1 MIDPKQTI
9 ASQYANS
16 PVILQLLADW
26 NVDIDPRSNLNDFVT
41 KVWNISTAEGYGLD
55 MWGRRVGVTRVIS
68 VPDPSVTYFG
78 FSEGGGYQPFGQAPF
93 YDGYQASIQTDL
105 SDDDY
110 RTLLLAKAL
119 ANISN
124 CSAPVINLILYNLF
138 LAPGRPYEGR
148 KAYVIDVGNMEMQY
162 FFGFVLTLTDLA
174 MLINSGA
181 IQRPVGV
188 LSFILTI
195 DPDHCF
201 GFAGTGLQPFGQGTF
216 GATLQYDV
224 RS

>member
-1 MIDPKQTI
+1 MINPIETV
-9 ASQYANS
+9 ASQYSNS
-16 PVILQLLADW
+16 SVIMQLLADW
-26 NVDIDPRSNLNDFVT
+26 NVDIDPRSNLQDFIT

-55 MWGRRVGVTRVIS
+55 VWGRRVGVSRVIS
-68 VPDPSVTYFG
+68 VPDSSTAYFG

-93 YDGYQASIQTDL
+93 YDGYQASIQIDL

-138 LAPGRPYEGR
+138 LAPGRPYAGL
-148 KAYVIDVGNMEMQY
+148 KAYAIDVGGMEMNY
-162 FFGFVLTLTDLA
+162 YFGFLLTSTDLA
-174 MLINSGA
+174 ILVNSGA
-181 IQRPVGV
+181 LQRPVGV
-188 LSFILTI
+188 LAHIVAI
-195 DPDHCF
+195 DADHCF

-216 GATLQYDV
+216 SATRVYDV
-224 RS
+224 K

>member
-1 MIDPKQTI
+1 MINLIETI

-16 PVILQLLADW
+16 PVIMQLLADW
-26 NVDIDPRSNLNDFVT
+26 NVDIDPRSLLQDFIT

-55 MWGRRVGVTRVIS
+55 MWGRRVGVTRTIS
-68 VPDPSVTYFG
+68 VPDVSVTYFG

-93 YDGYQASIQTDL
+93 YDGYQTTTQVDL

-138 LAPGRPYEGR
+138 LAPGRHYEGR
-148 KAYVIDVGNMEMQY
+148 KAYVIDIGNMEMQY
-162 FFGFVLTLTDLA
+162 YFGFVLTSEDLA

-216 GATLQYDV
+216 GATQQYDV

>member
-9 ASQYANS
+9 ISQYANS
-16 PVILQLLADW
+16 SVILQLLADW
-26 NVDIDPRSNLNDFVT
+26 NIDIDPRPNLQDFIT

-55 MWGRRVGVTRVIS
+55 MWGRRVGVTRTIS
-68 VPDPSVTYFG
+68 VPDLTVTYFG

-93 YDGYQASIQTDL
+93 YDGYQASTQVDL

-148 KAYVIDVGNMEMQY
+148 KAYVIDVGSMEMQY
-162 FFGFVLTLTDLA
+162 FFGFVLSPTDLA
-174 MLINSGA
+174 LLINSGA

-188 LSFILTI
+188 LSFILSI
-195 DPDHCF
+195 DPNHCF

-216 GATLQYDV
+216 GATTQYDV